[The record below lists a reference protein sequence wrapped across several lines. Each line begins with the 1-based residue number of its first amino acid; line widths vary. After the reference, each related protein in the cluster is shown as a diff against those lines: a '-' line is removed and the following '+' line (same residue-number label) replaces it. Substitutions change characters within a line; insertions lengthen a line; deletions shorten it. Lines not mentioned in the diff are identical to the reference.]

1 MKQNAKKK
9 YKKIENRK
17 MYLQVV
23 HYYDQKAQRRLL
35 LQYMHQSRKE
45 GLKPCKGGACKNEKG
60 QKGLSFHP

>member
-1 MKQNAKKK
+1 
-9 YKKIENRK
+9 

-45 GLKPCKGGACKNEKG
+45 GLKPCKGGACKNKKG
-60 QKGLSFHP
+60 QKDLPFHP